1 MSSTLAPECSLPQ
14 PAAFGHACDRLGLLT
29 TYAMG
34 VSPLRLFPGRS
45 KKLAIFSLIGVLLL
59 QIWLWRLTSRPTAEE
74 VSSGGGVA
82 HQVDAWPRSPL
93 SGLRNWASV
102 QPLAFIGVQTSFN
115 YYSFRRSDLR
125 KTWFPGD
132 WDAMKKIES
141 QYGFV
146 MRFVIGQTDNPEA
159 EMSLQEE
166 IEEFGPML
174 RLPIKDTYTGLP
186 WKTHSFVVTVYRLYN
201 PKFIVKVDDD
211 LYVRLDRLRLALEY
225 YEERQFGFIGCMR
238 TGMIVSDPKEMNYEP
253 DHAVIGGR
261 EYHTFASGPLYI
273 LSNSA
278 GKLLSAIEPA
288 SLRHLANEDTMMG
301 AWMVALNVKHFD
313 DQRLCSATCIPVTVG
328 TVPTHVSQLST
339 VSEYHRLCHSSP
351 TIPPGFSQLPLMAPR
366 ITFDAEDVKGMPIF
380 RASLVV
386 RMSAPYYKGDEVGEG
401 QQRADRTG
409 RATKR
414 VHRGKSAEA
423 HWDGDPRESAEEQHE
438 QQEREHVDDAAEGH
452 FADAGGWN
460 AAKLYK
466 QLRQGGGVE
475 RQREQEH
482 RGHVDAAAQEG
493 YRSDV
498 HSQVPAQMYKGLN
511 PQHMKQQQQRP
522 LDEKSRDK
530 VAGEGR
536 FNGAEEKVDKYKEL
550 KQQFMKRQ
558 QQRLGG
564 RIDEMA
570 DGHTD
575 DADGH
580 SAADLYWRQK
590 SWRCLVDSAPSTRTE
605 HAEAGGTVALSCPTE
620 LQVSARCYA
629 PTPFEQFNGGFDL
642 QNSTI
647 EIGGDSLQWCVLP
660 GAGKT
665 SPPGEVAQLTLG
677 DDDGVLIPLGTFDFA
692 IAGERF
698 SEVCL
703 SSNGCFTFGPTC
715 APELNDDPATMTAI
729 AVVMTDLDPSSG
741 GNVTYWE
748 VPGGRLVVRFLEVPL
763 RDAPSQVLADLSM
776 GATC

>member
-1 MSSTLAPECSLPQ
+1 MCCLV
-14 PAAFGHACDRLGLLT
+14 PACL
-29 TYAMG
+29 
-34 VSPLRLFPGRS
+34 
-45 KKLAIFSLIGVLLL
+45 
-59 QIWLWRLTSRPTAEE
+59 
-74 VSSGGGVA
+74 
-82 HQVDAWPRSPL
+82 
-93 SGLRNWASV
+93 
-102 QPLAFIGVQTSFN
+102 
-115 YYSFRRSDLR
+115 
-125 KTWFPGD
+125 
-132 WDAMKKIES
+132 
-141 QYGFV
+141 
-146 MRFVIGQTDNPEA
+146 
-159 EMSLQEE
+159 
-166 IEEFGPML
+166 
-174 RLPIKDTYTGLP
+174 
-186 WKTHSFVVTVYRLYN
+186 
-201 PKFIVKVDDD
+201 
-211 LYVRLDRLRLALEY
+211 LAL
-225 YEERQFGFIGCMR
+225 Q
-238 TGMIVSDPKEMNYEP
+238 
-253 DHAVIGGR
+253 
-261 EYHTFASGPLYI
+261 
-273 LSNSA
+273 
-278 GKLLSAIEPA
+278 
-288 SLRHLANEDTMMG
+288 
-301 AWMVALNVKHFD
+301 HFD

-380 RASLVV
+380 RGTARSGLMSYRKRPPLLQSPREEGSGSKPGREDVSGEARLSLWE
-386 RMSAPYYKGDEVGEG
+386 RIQGRGRPLDDDDAGHDAQPYYKGDEVGEG

-409 RATKR
+409 RATER

-590 SWRCLVDSAPSTRTE
+590 SWR
-605 HAEAGGTVALSCPTE
+605 
-620 LQVSARCYA
+620 
-629 PTPFEQFNGGFDL
+629 
-642 QNSTI
+642 
-647 EIGGDSLQWCVLP
+647 W
-660 GAGKT
+660 
-665 SPPGEVAQLTLG
+665 
-677 DDDGVLIPLGTFDFA
+677 
-692 IAGERF
+692 
-698 SEVCL
+698 
-703 SSNGCFTFGPTC
+703 
-715 APELNDDPATMTAI
+715 
-729 AVVMTDLDPSSG
+729 
-741 GNVTYWE
+741 
-748 VPGGRLVVRFLEVPL
+748 
-763 RDAPSQVLADLSM
+763 
-776 GATC
+776 